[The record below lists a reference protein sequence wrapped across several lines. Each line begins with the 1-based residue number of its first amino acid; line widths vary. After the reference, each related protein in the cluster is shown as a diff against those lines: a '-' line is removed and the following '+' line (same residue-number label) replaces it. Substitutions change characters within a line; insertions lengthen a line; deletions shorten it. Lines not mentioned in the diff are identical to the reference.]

1 MEVLSTVS
9 EIQALSLRL
18 QKQGRS
24 IGFVPTMGY
33 LHEGHLSLIDLI
45 RERSDVLILSI
56 FVNPTQFGLGEDLE
70 KYPRDWERDLQL
82 CRERKVDYVFAPH
95 ADEIYLS
102 DASTYVSEEGV
113 SSGLCGQARPTH
125 FKGVTTICAKL
136 FNLCRPTY
144 LALGQKDAQ
153 QVVVLKRMI
162 RDLHF
167 PIEVVIGPTIR
178 EADGL
183 AMSSR
188 NAYLNEKQRA
198 DALLLHRALEA
209 GRRLVD
215 EKGVRSVDRVKAEV
229 MNVLRTGSFIRVN
242 YAEVVDRETMK
253 MEPEIELGRSMLV
266 VAVWID
272 TIRLIDNM
280 PLDEQAG

>member
-18 QKQGRS
+18 QKEGKTT
-24 IGFVPTMGY
+24 GFVPTMGY

-183 AMSSR
+183 ALSSR
-188 NAYLNEKQRA
+188 NSYLNEKQRA
-198 DALLLHRALEA
+198 DALLLNQALEA
-209 GRRLVD
+209 GKRLVD

-280 PLDEQAG
+280 PLNEHES

>member
-18 QKQGRS
+18 QKEGRS

-136 FNLCRPTY
+136 FNLCRPTC

-167 PIEVVIGPTIR
+167 PIEVVIGPTMR

-280 PLDEQAG
+280 PLDEQAD

>member
-18 QKQGRS
+18 QKEGKT

-82 CRERKVDYVFAPH
+82 CRERRVDYVFAPH

-242 YAEVVDRETMK
+242 YAEVVERETMK
-253 MEPEIELGRSMLV
+253 MESEIELGRSMLV

-280 PLDEQAG
+280 PLDE

>member
-9 EIQALSLRL
+9 EIQALSLGL
-18 QKQGRS
+18 QKEGKT

-33 LHEGHLSLIDLI
+33 LHQGHLSLIDLI

-82 CRERKVDYVFAPH
+82 CRERKVDYVFAPNT
-95 ADEIYLS
+95 DEVYLA
-102 DASTYVSEEGV
+102 DASTFVSEEGV

-183 AMSSR
+183 ALSSR
-188 NAYLNEKQRA
+188 NSYLNEKQRA
-198 DALLLHRALEA
+198 DALLLNQALEA
-209 GRRLVD
+209 GKRLVD
-215 EKGVRSVDRVKAEV
+215 EKGVRNVDRVKAEV
-229 MNVLRTGSFIRVN
+229 MNILRNGSFIRVN
-242 YAEVVDRETMK
+242 YAEVVDRETM
-253 MEPEIELGRSMLV
+253 EVEAEIELGRSMLV
-266 VAVWID
+266 VAAWVD

-280 PLDEQAG
+280 SLNEHEN

>member
-18 QKQGRS
+18 QKEGRT

-56 FVNPTQFGLGEDLE
+56 FVNPTQFGLGEDLG

-95 ADEIYLS
+95 AEEIYLA

-136 FNLCRPTY
+136 FNLCRPTC

-229 MNVLRTGSFIRVN
+229 MNILRTGSFIRVN

-280 PLDEQAG
+280 PLDE

>member
-9 EIQALSLRL
+9 EIQALSLGL
-18 QKQGRS
+18 QKEGKT

-33 LHEGHLSLIDLI
+33 LHQGHLSLIDLI

-82 CRERKVDYVFAPH
+82 CRERKVDYVFAPNT
-95 ADEIYLS
+95 DEVYLA
-102 DASTYVSEEGV
+102 DASTFVSEEGV
-113 SSGLCGQARPTH
+113 SSGLCGQASPTH

-183 AMSSR
+183 ALSSR
-188 NAYLNEKQRA
+188 NSYLNEKQRA

-229 MNVLRTGSFIRVN
+229 MNILRNGSFIRVN
-242 YAEVVDRETMK
+242 YAEVVDRETM
-253 MEPEIELGRSMLV
+253 EVEAEIELGRSMLV
-266 VAVWID
+266 VAAWVD

-280 PLDEQAG
+280 PLNEHES

>member
-1 MEVLSTVS
+1 MEVLSKVS
-9 EIQALSLRL
+9 EIQVLSLRL
-18 QKQGRS
+18 QKEGKT

-82 CRERKVDYVFAPH
+82 CRERKVDYVFAPNT
-95 ADEIYLS
+95 DEVYLS
-102 DASTYVSEEGV
+102 DATTYVSEEGV

-280 PLDEQAG
+280 PLDE

>member
-9 EIQALSLRL
+9 EIQALSLGL
-18 QKQGRS
+18 QKEGKT

-82 CRERKVDYVFAPH
+82 CRERKVDYVFAPKT
-95 ADEIYLS
+95 DEVYLA
-102 DASTYVSEEGV
+102 DASTFVSEEGV

-183 AMSSR
+183 ALSSR
-188 NAYLNEKQRA
+188 NSYLNEKQRA
-198 DALLLHRALEA
+198 DALLLNQALEA
-209 GRRLVD
+209 GKRLVD

-229 MNVLRTGSFIRVN
+229 MNILRNGSFIRVN
-242 YAEVVDRETMK
+242 YAEVVDRETM
-253 MEPEIELGRSMLV
+253 EVEAEIELGRSMLV
-266 VAVWID
+266 VAAWVD

-280 PLDEQAG
+280 PLNEHES

>member
-1 MEVLSTVS
+1 MEVLSAVS

-18 QKQGRS
+18 QREGRT

-95 ADEIYLS
+95 AEEIYLS

-242 YAEVVDRETMK
+242 YAEVVNRETMNL
-253 MEPEIELGRSMLV
+253 ESEIELGRSMLV

-280 PLDEQAG
+280 PLNE

>member
-18 QKQGRS
+18 QKEGRS
-24 IGFVPTMGY
+24 IGFVPTIGY
-33 LHEGHLSLIDLI
+33 LHEGHLCLIDLI

-167 PIEVVIGPTIR
+167 PIEVVIGPTMR

-183 AMSSR
+183 ALSSR

-253 MEPEIELGRSMLV
+253 MESEIELERSMLV

>member
-1 MEVLSTVS
+1 MEVLSAVS

-18 QKQGRS
+18 QREGRT

-95 ADEIYLS
+95 AEEIYLS

-209 GRRLVD
+209 GMRLVD

-242 YAEVVDRETMK
+242 YADVVDRETM
-253 MEPEIELGRSMLV
+253 EVEAEIELGRSMLV

-280 PLDEQAG
+280 PLNE

>member
-9 EIQALSLRL
+9 DIQALSLRL
-18 QKQGRS
+18 QKEGRS

-167 PIEVVIGPTIR
+167 PIEVVIGPTMR

-253 MEPEIELGRSMLV
+253 MEPGIELGRSMLV

>member
-18 QKQGRS
+18 QKEGRS

-183 AMSSR
+183 ALSSR

-253 MEPEIELGRSMLV
+253 MESEIELERSMLV

>member
-9 EIQALSLRL
+9 EIQALSLGL
-18 QKQGRS
+18 QKEGKT

-82 CRERKVDYVFAPH
+82 CRERKVDYVFAPNT
-95 ADEIYLS
+95 DEVYLS

-183 AMSSR
+183 ALSSR
-188 NAYLNEKQRA
+188 NSYLNEKQRA
-198 DALLLHRALEA
+198 DALLLNQALEA
-209 GRRLVD
+209 GKRLVD

-229 MNVLRTGSFIRVN
+229 MNILRNGSFIRVN
-242 YAEVVDRETMK
+242 YAEVVDRETM
-253 MEPEIELGRSMLV
+253 EVEAEIELGRSMLV
-266 VAVWID
+266 VAAWVD

-280 PLDEQAG
+280 PLNEHES

>member
-9 EIQALSLRL
+9 EIQALSLGL
-18 QKQGRS
+18 QKEGKT

-33 LHEGHLSLIDLI
+33 LHQGHLSLIDLI
-45 RERSDVLILSI
+45 RERSDILILSI

-82 CRERKVDYVFAPH
+82 CRERKVDYVFAPNT
-95 ADEIYLS
+95 DEVYLA
-102 DASTYVSEEGV
+102 DASTFVSEEGV

-183 AMSSR
+183 ALSSR
-188 NAYLNEKQRA
+188 NSYLNEKQRA
-198 DALLLHRALEA
+198 DALLLNQALEA
-209 GRRLVD
+209 GKRLVD
-215 EKGVRSVDRVKAEV
+215 EKGVRNVDRVKAEV
-229 MNVLRTGSFIRVN
+229 MNILRNGSFIRVN
-242 YAEVVDRETMK
+242 YAEVVDRETM
-253 MEPEIELGRSMLV
+253 EVEAEIELGRSMLV
-266 VAVWID
+266 VAAWVD

-280 PLDEQAG
+280 SLNEHEN

>member
-18 QKQGRS
+18 QKEGRS

-167 PIEVVIGPTIR
+167 PIEVVIGPTMR

-253 MEPEIELGRSMLV
+253 MESEIELGRSMLV

>member
-18 QKQGRS
+18 QKEGRS

-167 PIEVVIGPTIR
+167 PIEVVIGPTMR

>member
-18 QKQGRS
+18 QKEGRS
-24 IGFVPTMGY
+24 IGFVPTMGC

-167 PIEVVIGPTIR
+167 PIEVVIGPTMR

-253 MEPEIELGRSMLV
+253 MESEIELERSMLV

>member
-18 QKQGRS
+18 QKEGRS

-209 GRRLVD
+209 GWRLVD

-253 MEPEIELGRSMLV
+253 MESEIELGRSMLV

>member
-9 EIQALSLRL
+9 EIQVLSMRL
-18 QKQGRS
+18 QKEGRS